1 MIKKFLA
8 LLIIVITFTLGITG
22 HPQERESTHRFQ
34 VYVHITA
41 EDASLKSLIESYIKR
56 ELRSLQDVDVVY
68 TRDEMPYEI
77 AVVAME
83 LKKVS
88 GHKSGGVAF
97 AVNILYPFD
106 NRAIEWYVR
115 FKQVW
120 DTFVNPLT
128 LGLYRHPDLSVQVGD
143 RANLEGLCQT
153 LVATFDA
160 NHLESGR
167 KGRKSGKKAAE
178 EFIRQLKKKK

>member
-1 MIKKFLA
+1 MIKRSLA
-8 LLIIVITFTLGITG
+8 LLTIVITFTFGITG

-41 EDASLKSLIESYIKR
+41 EDESLKSLMESYIKR

-77 AVVAME
+77 AIVAME
-83 LKKVS
+83 LKKAS

-106 NRAIEWYVR
+106 NRAIERYVR
-115 FKQVW
+115 SKEVW
-120 DTFVNPLT
+120 DTFVNLPT
-128 LGLYRHPDLSVQVGD
+128 SGLYHHPDLSVHVGA
-143 RANLEGLCQT
+143 RANLKGLCQT
-153 LVATFDA
+153 LVAMFDA
-160 NHLESGR
+160 DHLEPSR
-167 KGRKSGKKAAE
+167 KWGKVGKKAAE
-178 EFIRQLKKKK
+178 EFIKQLEKKK